1 MLCAQ
6 FSPHTVQLKLRRPSC
21 CWRCAHTCAMVAV
34 STRQRE
40 RTGYVRACGLCGLPS
55 GCAWDTI
62 VPWGGREHVR
72 GECVGHGRALT
83 RVAASCAQSAAT
95 ALCLSDVPVDE
106 DDHGPP
112 SERIAALQHR
122 QVGPQPLHD
131 VERRR
136 GLCGPDAPRCSNL
149 WRNGTRN
156 GETASSCET
165 RGTHACGGVAPR
177 LQETSWLHMTPGE
190 DLRAYPRRIHH
201 TREHRRLRAPKR
213 Q

>member
-1 MLCAQ
+1 MC
-6 FSPHTVQLKLRRPSC
+6 
-21 CWRCAHTCAMVAV
+21 
-34 STRQRE
+34 
-40 RTGYVRACGLCGLPS
+40 
-55 GCAWDTI
+55 
-62 VPWGGREHVR
+62 EHV
-72 GECVGHGRALT
+72 GCVGCPVGVPGIRSCHG
-83 RVAASCAQSAAT
+83 VAGSTCGAKVWDMAEHLPELPPAVHNSAAA
-95 ALCLSDVPVDE
+95 ALCLGDVPVDE
-106 DDHGPP
+106 DDHGLP

-136 GLCGPDAPRCSNL
+136 GLCGSDAPRCSNL